1 MKSREMRKTD
11 KGQHCAGICHLPALK
26 RLGCKESASLNTT
39 PMRRASSLL
48 TQESILR
55 WSEAHGNVP
64 ALAINSIPRG
74 QKKKKNTE
82 CGLYSMSLSMPISR
96 LHSVASDL
104 EWKRKCKRKNLC
116 RSSACLIHWR

>member
-39 PMRRASSLL
+39 PTRRASSLL

-74 QKKKKNTE
+74 QKKKKKT
-82 CGLYSMSLSMPISR
+82 L
-96 LHSVASDL
+96 SVAYTQ
-104 EWKRKCKRKNLC
+104 CHCQC
-116 RSSACLIHWR
+116 RFPDYIVWHLTWNGKENAKGKIFVGLLHV